1 MNEQNKNKYTDHI
14 PTLQIICLYDF
25 FRAFQEILVYLD

>member
-1 MNEQNKNKYTDHI
+1 MNEQNQNKYIENI

-25 FRAFQEILVYLD
+25 FRVFQEILVYLD